1 MREVAALLETM
12 TKRELI
18 QDWLKKPD
26 AIAPTVGIP
35 VGASVFEEWLE
46 AYLYSRAAMMIQYP
60 VTSEALEVKLHEIR
74 KAEIAAHNELR
85 PKDMHWQRDTEFRKE
100 VVTRIVNEAKPHL
113 ILG

>member
-1 MREVAALLETM
+1 MREVRTLLEIM
-12 TKRELI
+12 TKHELI
-18 QDWLKKPD
+18 QVWLTKPD

-60 VTSEALEVKLHEIR
+60 VTSEALEARLHEIR
-74 KAEIAAHNELR
+74 KAEITAHNALR
-85 PKDMHWQRDTEFRKE
+85 PRDVHWQRDIEFRRE